1 MRFQLLDIVPYRPDP
16 VTGRQVSPAD
26 RFAETVEQAVRAE
39 EWGRDATGI
48 DPGALPA

>member
-39 EWGRDATGI
+39 DRARDATGI